1 MRYYFKLQLIVLV
14 TFSILY
20 SNSLEERAFKAY
32 KSKDY
37 NLAINLYAKEAKRN
51 NLKAY
56 LMLALFY
63 ENGIGVVKDT
73 DKAISFYKYILKK
86 GSGLKRVVTQKDF
99 NKLKIVIAS
108 LKRLYKL
115 SGEEKYIKIA
125 KKLEYI
131 KNNIDISQTE
141 LFSDKLEDIK
151 NFLILCPNAELIS
164 PEDREGIED
173 FDCALFDH
181 FPEKMSKFMKL
192 RRARFEVMK
201 MPIKSGAKLFK
212 KIEKD
217 IANLREPLVLYL
229 ANKTVECYKIAIDLN
244 NIRSCD
250 YDYLLKSDP
259 LLFSSGAYK
268 MEQYVITH
276 NLVNYILS
284 DKEKKSLV
292 DKLIKKISNKKYM
305 TKWRDELE

>member
-1 MRYYFKLQLIVLV
+1 MKYYLKLLFIVLA
-14 TFSILY
+14 TISLLN
-20 SNSLEERAFKAY
+20 SNLLEEKAFKAY
-32 KSKDY
+32 KSKEY
-37 NLAINLYAKEAKRN
+37 NLAFKLYVKEAKRN

-63 ENGIGVVKDT
+63 EKGRGVAKNRG
-73 DKAISFYKYILKK
+73 KAISFYKYILKR
-86 GSGLKRVVTQKDF
+86 GSGLKRVVTQNDF
-99 NKLKIVIAS
+99 NKLKIVIVA

-125 KKLEYI
+125 KKLEYL
-131 KNNIDISQTE
+131 KKDIDISQTE

-173 FDCALFDH
+173 FDCALFDYY
-181 FPEKMSKFMKL
+181 PKKMIKFMKL
-192 RRARFEVMK
+192 RRVRLEVMK

-217 IANLREPLVLYL
+217 IANLREPLILYL
-229 ANKTVECYKIAIDLN
+229 ARKEVDCYKVARDLN
-244 NIRSCD
+244 DIRSCD

-259 LLFSSGAYK
+259 LLFTSGAYK
-268 MEQYVITH
+268 MEQYILTH
-276 NLVNYILS
+276 SLVNYILS
-284 DKEKKSLV
+284 DRDKKILV

-305 TKWRDELE
+305 TKWRSELE